1 VIATRRCFLGLAAGL
16 LLADARSSSRA
27 QSPDEGPAARL
38 MDDLMWGRGPIGGP
52 FALIDHTEKPRTDR
66 DFRGK
71 LLLIYFGYTN
81 CPDICPADLMQIGL
95 AVSRLGPPGEAVQP
109 LFITLDPERD
119 TAERLADYVPLFHP
133 RLIGLTG
140 SAEEIRRVALAFK
153 VYYAKYPPDTANYVV
168 DHSSFVYLI
177 DGAGKY
183 IGFFPPGTTAD
194 RMIEMIT
201 PHLNGQAKEQRH

>member
-1 VIATRRCFLGLAAGL
+1 VIATRRCFLGLATGL
-16 LLADARSSSRA
+16 LLADAGSSSRA
-27 QSPDEGPAARL
+27 QSSDEGLAARL
-38 MDDLMWGRGPIGGP
+38 MDDLMWNRGPIGGP
-52 FALIDHTEKPRTDR
+52 FALIDHAGKPRTDK

-95 AVSRLGPPGEAVQP
+95 AVTGLGRAGEAVQP

-119 TAERLADYVPLFHP
+119 TAARLADYVPLFHP

-140 SAEEIRRVALAFK
+140 SAEEIRSVALAFK
-153 VYYAKYPPDTANYVV
+153 VYYAKFPPDTVDYVV

-183 IGFFPPGTTAD
+183 IGFFPPGTTAG

-201 PHLNGQAKEQRH
+201 PHLNGRATE

>member
-1 VIATRRCFLGLAAGL
+1 VAESAAFSGSRSVFFSPKHDHRRAHKRL
-16 LLADARSSSRA
+16 
-27 QSPDEGPAARL
+27 AARL
-38 MDDLMWGRGPIGGP
+38 MDDLTWSRGPIGGP
-52 FALIDHTEKPRTDR
+52 FALIDHTGKPRTDE

-95 AVSRLGPPGEAVQP
+95 AVDGLGPAGEAVQP
-109 LFITLDPERD
+109 LFITLDPDRD
-119 TAERLADYVPLFHP
+119 TAARLADPLFHP

-153 VYYAKYPPDTANYVV
+153 VYYAKYPRDSPDYVV

-201 PHLNGQAKEQRH
+201 PHLNGSR